1 MSDINDALLECVR
14 ACAPEPGA
22 KGSKIV
28 GPILWPEKD
37 PLQAQRLL
45 ADCLNTQNDRHLT
58 PEQAV
63 LVMRL
68 ARAKGCH
75 EGIEALARELGY
87 AQPVPITPRDEQA
100 ELQRQFIES
109 TRLQAELVERME
121 RLQRGD

>member
-1 MSDINDALLECVR
+1 MSTINDALIDCVK
-14 ACAPEPGA
+14 AYG
-22 KGSKIV
+22 GSKCV
-28 GPILWPEKD
+28 GPLLWPETTPD
-37 PLQAQRLL
+37 AAQRKLL
-45 ADCLNTQNDRHLT
+45 DCLNEDRPQRLT
-58 PEQAV
+58 PGQAV